1 MSKLLKD
8 NGETEAVRML
18 PGSAEGP
25 LFAAEAWASINGLR
39 FPWASEADLI
49 RISAAGTY
57 RNRTGLNR
65 REISAFWQFPDGT
78 CNLLK
83 LLEPCWP
90 RTITTT
96 GDRVP

>member
-1 MSKLLKD
+1 VSKWLKH
-8 NGETEAVRML
+8 NGETEAVRVL

-25 LFAAEAWASINGLR
+25 LFAAEAWASTNGSR
-39 FPWASEADLI
+39 FPRASEADLI

-65 REISAFWQFPDGT
+65 REISAFWQFPDGI
-78 CNLLK
+78 CNLLE
-83 LLEPCWP
+83 LLEPFWP
-90 RTITTT
+90 KTITTT

>member
-1 MSKLLKD
+1 MHD
-8 NGETEAVRML
+8 GETEAVKML

-25 LFAAEAWASINGLR
+25 LFAAEAWASIDGLR
-39 FPWASEADLI
+39 FPRASEADLI

-65 REISAFWQFPDGT
+65 RESNAFWQFPDGT

-96 GDRVP
+96 GDRAP